1 MENVPD
7 QPTRL
12 SKVVAA
18 LVPCSRRE
26 AEQYIAQGWVR
37 VNGQVVHEPQFR
49 VSDETVRVDPQARL
63 QAVVPATFL
72 VNKPAGAE
80 TAAARTLLDPS
91 HRWEEDAS
99 RIPMGK
105 RDVLGLTCL
114 LELPALA
121 AGLTVFSEDERIVR
135 KLRDDANFVEQE
147 LVAQVEGVIAED
159 GLQRL
164 CGGLVFQGRSL
175 PPARVS
181 WQSETRLR
189 FAIKGISLDVLPW
202 MCAQVGLQL
211 IALKRIRIGALPMS
225 RLPTGQWR
233 HLGPGE
239 RF

>member
-1 MENVPD
+1 LNVLD

-37 VNGQVVHEPQFR
+37 VNGQVVQEPQFR
-49 VSDETVRVDPQARL
+49 VSDETVQVDPQASL
-63 QAVVPATFL
+63 QADVPATFL
-72 VNKPAGAE
+72 VNKPAGVE
-80 TAAARTLLDPS
+80 TPAARTLLDPS

-105 RDVLGLTCL
+105 HHVVGLTCL

-121 AGLTVFSEDERIVR
+121 AGLTVFSQDVRIVR

-164 CGGLVFQGRSL
+164 CGGLVFQGRPL
-175 PPARVS
+175 PRARVS
-181 WQSETRLR
+181 WQSEMRLR

-211 IALKRIRIGALPMS
+211 VDLKRIRIGALPMS
-225 RLPTGQWR
+225 RLPTGRWR
-233 HLGPGE
+233 HLEPGE